1 LDKNVLT
8 TYDSIDNHL
17 KLAGEFDRAAVPMGM
32 YIAWALNLG
41 LIKSEV
47 VAQHEQLVM
56 RVRMQDAKGSELL
69 MSVGGDLDA
78 GLFTD
83 RGQRFAASYY
93 PRYMAD
99 YRSIFGEDLYDVED
113 SWGNYD
119 KIARVLTQELL
130 GSANLTRQLVRRVK
144 SGSTSFVNFWKSIWR
159 SE

>member
-1 LDKNVLT
+1 MDKNVLT

-69 MSVGGDLDA
+69 MSVGGALIELLIFPMALNDIGNFMSNNVHPEWHVPDDGLDA
-78 GLFTD
+78 VTRKSMKVWMCCVINVVGV
-83 RGQRFAASYY
+83 FAVYS
-93 PRYMAD
+93 
-99 YRSIFGEDLYDVED
+99 
-113 SWGNYD
+113 N
-119 KIARVLTQELL
+119 
-130 GSANLTRQLVRRVK
+130 RR
-144 SGSTSFVNFWKSIWR
+144 
-159 SE
+159 

>member
-1 LDKNVLT
+1 MP

-17 KLAGEFDRAAVPMGM
+17 KLAGEFDRAAAPMGM

-47 VAQHEQLVM
+47 LAQHEQLVM

-69 MSVGGDLDA
+69 MSVGGVLDA

-83 RGQRFAASYY
+83 RGQRFTESYY
-93 PRYMAD
+93 PRYMED
-99 YRSIFGEDLYDVED
+99 YRSTFGEDLYAVED

-119 KIARVLTQELL
+119 KIARVLTKELL
-130 GSANLTRQLVRRVK
+130 GSGTFAGQLVRQVK
-144 SGSTSFVNFWKSIWR
+144 SGSTSLVNFWKSMWR